1 MTLEILVVALVALLV
16 GAGLTVAG
24 YRYFLIL
31 LPIFAFV
38 AGFYAGSAAITA
50 IFGTGF
56 LADVSGWIVG
66 FIVGVVFAVLAY
78 FFYVV
83 AVIILAASVGAAI
96 GGGIIEAILPN
107 AGILEFLFAVA
118 GAVIVAVAAVL
129 LSAPKYLVIV
139 GTAIVG
145 AATTIAG
152 VLLLFGQIKL
162 PELGHGPVNAII
174 HQSLLWSIAFIVLT
188 VFGILAQMRAT
199 QMYTLDPDGPRF
211 A

>member
-1 MTLEILVVALVALLV
+1 MTLETIVVAVVALLV

-38 AGFYAGSAAITA
+38 AGFYAASAAITA

-56 LADVSGWIVG
+56 LADVTGWIVG
-66 FIVGVVFAVLAY
+66 FVGGVVFAVLAY

-96 GGGIIEAILPN
+96 GGGIVEAFLPN
-107 AGILEFLFAVA
+107 AGIVEFLAAAA
-118 GAVIVAVAAVL
+118 GAIVVALAAIL

-152 VLLLFGQIKL
+152 VLLLVGQIKL
-162 PELGHGPVNAII
+162 PELGHGPVNAIV
-174 HQSLLWSIAFIVLT
+174 HQSPLWSIAFIALT
-188 VFGILAQMRAT
+188 VVGILAQMRMT